1 MENLDFNIPASSP
14 LVRGGLEGKSSSS
27 KREARSVRAA
37 ARIAAARASSRR
49 ARAAGSLVGTLGFIS
64 RCRSRGRSISLSKY
78 LQKKRGDDGDEAKE
92 EKKADDVEDDGP
104 LSKAEVRKRERMPR
118 RFRRF
123 KPKKITTFH
132 RSIQLARF
140 VGLAGLFLSQLAIF
154 LHNSLIIYALCA
166 ALFIAFARRGPA
178 ALHRVLPRSLKDA
191 DAPPTGEE
199 MDLHRQTGV
208 FAGDFNNIYLG
219 HEYDAF
225 LESLAFLLTN
235 GKVDAIFGGGDVEP
249 EELSFAKVR
258 VYAWAT
264 FEDAWPL
271 LSRPVG
277 VLFAVAA
284 WLLDTRHPDDVVREQ
299 QKIKLDIQ
307 GVTPR
312 TAAAIAAQVDMS
324 PSLRQSL
331 NAENLHFE

>member
-1 MENLDFNIPASSP
+1 M
-14 LVRGGLEGKSSSS
+14 
-27 KREARSVRAA
+27 
-37 ARIAAARASSRR
+37 
-49 ARAAGSLVGTLGFIS
+49 
-64 RCRSRGRSISLSKY
+64 
-78 LQKKRGDDGDEAKE
+78 
-92 EKKADDVEDDGP
+92 
-104 LSKAEVRKRERMPR
+104 
-118 RFRRF
+118 
-123 KPKKITTFH
+123 
-132 RSIQLARF
+132 
-140 VGLAGLFLSQLAIF
+140 
-154 LHNSLIIYALCA
+154 
-166 ALFIAFARRGPA
+166 
-178 ALHRVLPRSLKDA
+178 
-191 DAPPTGEE
+191 
-199 MDLHRQTGV
+199 
-208 FAGDFNNIYLG
+208 
-219 HEYDAF
+219 
-225 LESLAFLLTN
+225 
-235 GKVDAIFGGGDVEP
+235 
-249 EELSFAKVR
+249 VR